1 MERKFE
7 ITSAARGAAF
17 TVRVMTRSDYTG
29 MAGLMEDNSTLRV
42 KLVAE
47 EAGSAAANE
56 ELIKFFAELLE
67 VDPKRIEIVVG
78 HNGRDKLLSVMDLT
92 KADLLAKLGL

>member
-7 ITSAARGAAF
+7 ITSATRGAAF

-29 MAGLMEDNSTLRV
+29 MAGLMEDDSTLRV

-47 EAGSAAANE
+47 EAAAA
-56 ELIKFFAELLE
+56 
-67 VDPKRIEIVVG
+67 PPP
-78 HNGRDKLLSVMDLT
+78 T
-92 KADLLAKLGL
+92 KS